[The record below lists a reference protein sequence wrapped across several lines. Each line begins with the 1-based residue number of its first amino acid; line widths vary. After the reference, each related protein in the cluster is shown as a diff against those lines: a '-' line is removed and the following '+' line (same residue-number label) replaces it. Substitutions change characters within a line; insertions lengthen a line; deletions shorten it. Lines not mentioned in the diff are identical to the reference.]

1 MGFYGKTSLNM
12 MTRETLA
19 LSGVKVDTWIQARVK
34 ALRMKRQEFCL
45 KNSLSVF
52 KSQPL
57 DGWNQQHQTF
67 SRPSGTQVC
76 FLSHVSLS
84 INQQGLYDFFSY
96 DLFLCLSFIFVPT
109 YHPYEYSYL
118 CFDQKV

>member
-1 MGFYGKTSLNM
+1 MDLSDPASLQSPITNFPSSQRYLDPKINGFYGKTSLNT

-19 LSGVKVDTWIQARVK
+19 LSGVKVDTWIQACVK

-57 DGWNQQHQTF
+57 DG
-67 SRPSGTQVC
+67 
-76 FLSHVSLS
+76 
-84 INQQGLYDFFSY
+84 
-96 DLFLCLSFIFVPT
+96 
-109 YHPYEYSYL
+109 
-118 CFDQKV
+118 